1 VQSTIEE
8 VVARLW
14 PGAPARV
21 ERLSAGITNAN
32 FRVDVHDETFVVRL
46 VGARTE
52 LLGIDRRSEV
62 AAGRLAAALGIGP
75 EILEADVEGG
85 VMVTRFIEARS
96 ITAGEI
102 GAEPILRE
110 ITTALWRVHRSGK
123 IDSTF
128 DTFRLVPA
136 YREIGRQHGVDPPFD
151 YDLMQRTLERVAAAR
166 PWRPAALCHND
177 LLNSNLLHEGS
188 GGSDDTGSDATG
200 SDDTGSDDTGSAGT
214 REAPETGIRIVD
226 WEYAGMGDPYF
237 DLGNL
242 SVNHGF
248 APESDLALLRHYF
261 GEADEPELATLELFK
276 LASEAREA
284 MWGVVQMAIS
294 TLEVDFEEYAS
305 EHGAGYFRVLDR
317 IDIDRCLEL
326 AATVPP

>member
-1 VQSTIEE
+1 M
-8 VVARLW
+8 
-14 PGAPARV
+14 

-188 GGSDDTGSDATG
+188 GGSDDTGS
-200 SDDTGSDDTGSAGT
+200 AGT